1 MLCGVIPP
9 DRESEALT
17 IAFFEN
23 WFQCVC
29 TPKSVQLSKTVTCWH
44 SWCNEF
50 SEWFRLPSELQKYQH
65 PPITHILQKV
75 TLMNL
80 NPTGPLKLLL
90 TCVTVLTALVQ
101 CQAADPIE
109 IATRSKA
116 ETSIAA
122 SSQQEKYSFIM
133 FWKKQDAAT
142 NTMWKNLQSG
152 LLARSDQAAS
162 LAVRVTDPTEM
173 AVVKQYGVSRAPMP
187 LLLAV
192 APNGAVTASYAKEL
206 DVTKIDNA
214 FVTPTM
220 TRCMLAMQNR
230 KLVLLCVHGDE
241 QAVPPQGVAEFQS
254 VPCFQKTAEIVH
266 MNVNDPSE
274 ARFLGELEIPR
285 ETRGTTTV
293 FMAPPGVM
301 LGKYP
306 ANVTKEQLIKK
317 LNDAGKGCGD
327 KNCKHCKP

>member
-1 MLCGVIPP
+1 
-9 DRESEALT
+9 
-17 IAFFEN
+17 
-23 WFQCVC
+23 
-29 TPKSVQLSKTVTCWH
+29 
-44 SWCNEF
+44 
-50 SEWFRLPSELQKYQH
+50 
-65 PPITHILQKV
+65 
-75 TLMNL
+75 
-80 NPTGPLKLLL
+80 
-90 TCVTVLTALVQ
+90 
-101 CQAADPIE
+101 
-109 IATRSKA
+109 
-116 ETSIAA
+116 
-122 SSQQEKYSFIM
+122 
-133 FWKKQDAAT
+133 
-142 NTMWKNLQSG
+142 
-152 LLARSDQAAS
+152 
-162 LAVRVTDPTEM
+162 
-173 AVVKQYGVSRAPMP
+173 
-187 LLLAV
+187 
-192 APNGAVTASYAKEL
+192 
-206 DVTKIDNA
+206 
-214 FVTPTM
+214 M